1 MTSTTETPASTG
13 TRTGTGTGTSTSP
26 SPSPGSGTGTRPGP
40 DAPGDRSAAPTRATA
55 SVAAILA
62 ESARRFPD
70 DVAVIVGDQ
79 RTTYA
84 ELWAQTLAYAGAL
97 RAKGVTEGAR
107 VAMLVPN
114 VADFPRVYYA
124 TLALGAVAVPVHAL
138 LKQHEIE
145 YVLRD
150 SGATML
156 VCAAP
161 LLAEG
166 AAGAA
171 LAGVDVVTVLAPP
184 TSVDPH
190 GTGHD
195 RLEALA
201 EASEPLDTYVPRD
214 PFDTA
219 TILYTSGTTGQP
231 KGAEGSHF
239 ALLEQVNTN
248 LMTTFDMTRG
258 DVLLGALPLFHTFG
272 QTCTMNTGFR
282 AGATIVMLPKFDG
295 DGALAAMV
303 EHGCEIF
310 MGVPTMYMALLDAA
324 TRTEARPAL
333 RYAISGGASL
343 PLAVLERFQAVFDAP
358 IHEGYGLTETSP
370 VATFNHVGR
379 PPRPGTIGTPIWGVD
394 VEIADPGSADEIVLL
409 PHGEIGELVIRG
421 HNLMNGY
428 LNRPDDTAAAIVDGW
443 FRTGDLGTKDDDGY
457 LTIVDRTKDMIIRN
471 GYNVYP
477 RQVEEVL
484 ATHPDVAMAAVFGV
498 PHAVHG
504 QEIEAAVVLRPG
516 ATATPEQLIAHV
528 SDEIAAYKFPR
539 VVHVLDALPIGP
551 SGKVLKRALVDR
563 FSAGEEPTRA
573 S

>member
-1 MTSTTETPASTG
+1 MST
-13 TRTGTGTGTSTSP
+13 P
-26 SPSPGSGTGTRPGP
+26 S
-40 DAPGDRSAAPTRATA
+40 RATA
-55 SVAAILA
+55 SVAAILS
-62 ESARRFPD
+62 ESATRFAD
-70 DVAVIVGDQ
+70 DIAVIVGAE
-79 RTTYA
+79 RTSYA
-84 ELWAQTLAYAGAL
+84 DLWQQTLAYAGAL
-97 RAKGVTEGAR
+97 RAKGVREGDR

-138 LKQHEIE
+138 LKRHEIE

-150 SGATML
+150 SGSTIL

-166 AAGAA
+166 AAGAS
-171 LAGVDVVTVLAPP
+171 LAGVDVVTVLAPGSP
-184 TSVDPH
+184 VDPH

-201 EASEPLDTYVPRD
+201 ETAEPLDTYVPRD

-219 TILYTSGTTGQP
+219 TILYTSGTTGKP

-239 ALLEQVNTN
+239 ALIEQVNTN
-248 LMTTFDMTRG
+248 LMSTFDMRRG

-272 QTCTMNTGFR
+272 QTCTMNTGLR
-282 AGATIVMLPKFDG
+282 AGATIVMLPRFDG
-295 DGALAAMV
+295 DAALAAMV
-303 EHGCEIF
+303 EHECAIF

-324 TRTEARPAL
+324 TRSDARPTL
-333 RYAISGGASL
+333 RYAVSGGASL
-343 PLAVLERFQAVFDAP
+343 PLAVLQRFEQVFGAP
-358 IHEGYGLTETSP
+358 LHEGYGLTETSP

-379 PPRPGTIGTPIWGVD
+379 TPRPGTIGTPIWGVD
-394 VEIADPGSADEIVLL
+394 VEIADPGVLDSIALL

-428 LNRPDDTAAAIVDGW
+428 LNRPDDTAEAIVDGW

-484 ATHPDVAMAAVFGV
+484 ATHPDVTMAAVFGV
-498 PHAVHG
+498 PHERHG
-504 QEIEAAVVLRPG
+504 QEIEAAVVLREG
-516 ATATPEQLIAHV
+516 ATVGADELVTFV

-539 VVHVLDALPIGP
+539 VVHIVESLPLGP
-551 SGKVLKRALVDR
+551 SGKILKRELVAR
-563 FSAGEEPTRA
+563 FTAPEVVPSAP
-573 S
+573 

>member
-1 MTSTTETPASTG
+1 MTDTQH
-13 TRTGTGTGTSTSP
+13 SP
-26 SPSPGSGTGTRPGP
+26 R
-40 DAPGDRSAAPTRATA
+40 RSQATA

-62 ESARRFPD
+62 ESAHRFPD
-70 DVAVIVGDQ
+70 DVAVVVGDR

-84 ELWAQTLAYAGAL
+84 DLWSQTLGYAGAL
-97 RAKGVTEGAR
+97 RARGIREGSR

-114 VADFPRVYYA
+114 VEDFPRVYYA
-124 TLALGAVAVPVHAL
+124 TLALGAVVVPVHAL
-138 LKQHEIE
+138 LKRGEIE

-150 SGATML
+150 ADVSLL

-161 LLAEG
+161 LLGEG

-184 TSVDPH
+184 AAGADAQAATDAP
-190 GTGHD
+190 D
-195 RLEALA
+195 RLEDLA
-201 EASEPLDTYVPRD
+201 QAAEPLDTYVPRD

-219 TILYTSGTTGQP
+219 TILYTSGTTGHP

-239 ALLEQVNTN
+239 ALLEQANTN
-248 LMTTFDMTRG
+248 LLSTFDLHRG

-282 AGATIVMLPKFDG
+282 VGATIVLLPKFDG

-303 EHGCEIF
+303 EHSTGVF

-324 TRTEARPAL
+324 TRTDARPPL

-343 PLAVLERFQAVFDAP
+343 PLAVLEKFQQVFDAP
-358 IHEGYGLTETSP
+358 VHEGYGLTETSP
-370 VATFNHVGR
+370 VASFNHVGTT
-379 PPRPGTIGTPIWGVD
+379 PRPGTIGTPVWGVD
-394 VEIADPGSADEIVLL
+394 VEIADPETQDRIVML
-409 PHGEIGELVIRG
+409 PHGQIGELVIRG

-428 LNRPDDTAAAIVDGW
+428 LDRPEDTAAAIVDGW

-484 ATHPDVAMAAVFGV
+484 ARHPDVAMAAVFGT
-498 PHAVHG
+498 PHEQHG
-504 QEIEAAVVLRPG
+504 QEVEAAVVLRAG
-516 ATATPEQLIAHV
+516 ATVTPQELIDMVAA
-528 SDEIAAYKFPR
+528 EIAAYKYPR
-539 VVHVLDALPIGP
+539 VVHVLDALPLGP
-551 SGKVLKRALVDR
+551 SGKVLKRELVQQ
-563 FSAGEEPTRA
+563 FSKESTTTP
-573 S
+573 

>member
-1 MTSTTETPASTG
+1 MSHTS
-13 TRTGTGTGTSTSP
+13 
-26 SPSPGSGTGTRPGP
+26 
-40 DAPGDRSAAPTRATA
+40 TA
-55 SVAAILA
+55 SVASILK
-62 ESARRFPD
+62 ESADRFPD
-70 DVAVIVGDQ
+70 EVAVTVGPVS
-79 RTTYA
+79 TTYS
-84 ELWAQTLAYAGAL
+84 ELWEQTRAYAGAL
-97 RAKGVTEGAR
+97 RLKGVTEGSR

-124 TLALGAVAVPVHAL
+124 VLALGAVAVPIHAL

-166 AAGAA
+166 APGAG

-184 TSVDPH
+184 DAP
-190 GTGHD
+190 TGYD

-201 EASEPLDTYVPRD
+201 EAAEPLDTYVPRD

-239 ALLEQVNTN
+239 SLLEQANV
-248 LMTTFDMTRG
+248 LLLSTFQMKAG
-258 DVLLGALPLFHTFG
+258 DKVLGALPLFHTFG
-272 QTCTMNTGFR
+272 QTCTMNVAFR
-282 AGATIVMLPKFDG
+282 AGATVVMVPKFTG
-295 DGALAAMV
+295 DAALQVMA
-303 EHGCEIF
+303 EQGCDIF

-324 TRTEARPAL
+324 TRSEARPAL
-333 RYAISGGASL
+333 KYAISGGAAL
-343 PLAVLERFQAVFDAP
+343 PVAIIDRFREVYGAE

-379 PPRPGTIGTPIWGVD
+379 TPRPGTIGTPIWGVD
-394 VEIADPGSADEIVLL
+394 VEIADSSVADSVILMPSGSI
-409 PHGEIGELVIRG
+409 GEIVIRG

-428 LNRPDDTAAAIVDGW
+428 LNRPEDTAHAIVDGW
-443 FRTGDLGTKDDDGY
+443 FRTGDLGTKSDDGY
-457 LTIVDRTKDMIIRN
+457 ITIVDRTKDMIIRN

-484 ATHPDVAMAAVFGV
+484 AAHPDVQMAAVFGV
-498 PHAVHG
+498 PHETHG
-504 QEIEAAVVLRPG
+504 QEIEAAVVLRAG
-516 ATATPEQLIAHV
+516 ATTTPEELIAFV
-528 SDEIAAYKFPR
+528 SDEIAAYKYPR
-539 VVHVLDALPIGP
+539 VVHILDALPLGP
-551 SGKVLKRALVDR
+551 SGKVLKRELVTR
-563 FSAGEEPTRA
+563 FAPA
-573 S
+573 HA